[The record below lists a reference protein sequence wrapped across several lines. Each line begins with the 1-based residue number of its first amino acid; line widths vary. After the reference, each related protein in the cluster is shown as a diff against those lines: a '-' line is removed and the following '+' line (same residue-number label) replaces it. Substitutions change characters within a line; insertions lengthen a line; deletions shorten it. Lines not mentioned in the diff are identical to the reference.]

1 MKRKSIYIAII
12 IIIISCFLSPTM
24 SNAYEIDHYSE
35 NVAPMSKNLKGKDD
49 YNKILSDINRIRN
62 NLYAI
67 NINTITGKNNALRLN
82 KEINFHMSEFK
93 NIQMQL
99 NELKRQYKDSKSDV
113 LFIEQV
119 NLTISN
125 YKISLEEQLN
135 LIELLVADEREANS
149 LFYSEHLGHIYYY
162 VALGDQIMTYINSYY
177 RVELS

>member
-1 MKRKSIYIAII
+1 MKKRGVCIVIMAMIFCF
-12 IIIISCFLSPTM
+12 ISPIM
-24 SNAYEIDHYSE
+24 SNAYDIDYCLRE
-35 NVAPMSKNLKGKDD
+35 KVAPMSKNLKGKDD

-67 NINTITGKNNALRLN
+67 NINTITAKDNALRLK
-82 KEINFHMSEFK
+82 KEINFHMSEFR
-93 NIQMQL
+93 NIQIQL
-99 NELKRQYKDSKSDV
+99 NELKREYSGSKSDI

-125 YKISLEEQLN
+125 YQISLEEQLN

-149 LFYSEHLGHIYYY
+149 LFYSDSLGHIYYY

-177 RVELS
+177 RIELS